1 MKLASLP
8 GPGPDGRLIVIDRT
22 VTRGLEVPHIAARLQ
37 DALDTWTDVAPRLEE
52 AYAHLNEGAGFP
64 IDSSQFI
71 APLPRAYQFLDGSAY
86 SEHMSVIRQARGAKL
101 PDGYADVP
109 VIYQGTG
116 APMMGPRDPIIVP
129 DKEGLDLDFEA
140 ELIVI
145 TDAVPLGASAR
156 QAERHIRL
164 IGLLND
170 VSFRAFVP
178 TEVARGMGLIHS
190 KPLNAMAPI
199 LVTPDELGAAWVNA
213 KASGR
218 YKCEVNG
225 VRIGELDPGADLMFS
240 YAELLAYAAR
250 TRPLAAGTV
259 LGAGAIANK
268 DRANGCGCLAELR
281 ARQTLEGAAVLSPYL
296 REGDR
301 VTLAMYDAAGRSV
314 FGTIDQTVV
323 TQTALN

>member
-1 MKLASLP
+1 MKLASLRDRS
-8 GPGPDGRLIVIDRT
+8 PDGRLIVVDRT
-22 VTRGLEVPHIAARLQ
+22 AVRGLEVSHIAPTLQ
-37 DALDTWTDVAPRLEE
+37 AALDSWAEVAPRLEDI
-52 AYAHLNEGAGFP
+52 YAQLNHGAGFT
-64 IDSSQFI
+64 IDASQFI

-86 SEHMSVIRQARGAKL
+86 SEHMSVIRQARGAGL
-101 PDGYADVP
+101 PDGYADIP
-109 VIYQGTG
+109 VVYQGIG
-116 APMMGPRDPIIVP
+116 APMMGPRDPIVVP
-129 DKEGLDLDFEA
+129 NTEDLDLDFEA
-140 ELIVI
+140 ELVVI
-145 TDAVPLGASAR
+145 TDAVPMGAAAQ

-164 IGLLND
+164 VGLLND
-170 VSFRAFVP
+170 VSIRAFVP

-199 LVTPDELGAAWVNA
+199 LVTPDELGSAWKNA

-259 LGAGAIANK
+259 FGAGAIANR

-281 ARQTLEGAAVLSPYL
+281 ARQRLDGAAELSPFL
-296 REGDR
+296 RDGDR
-301 VTLAMYDAAGRSV
+301 VTLEMFDAAGKSV
-314 FGTIDQTVV
+314 FGAIEQTVM
-323 TQTALN
+323 TQAAFR